1 MHPPQ
6 LPPQELEH
14 DPEHPEQELVQVPRQ
29 SPVQAPRQEELL
41 PVMLS
46 AASLSTSAISSSSKA
61 AGIGSPLV
69 EGVTP
74 SGVSPSTSTRP
85 AWSLTFS
92 SGFMVFFPCSAR
104 IPPPLTGVTVKSYAV
119 PANPARLP

>member
-46 AASLSTSAISSSSKA
+46 AASLSTSAMSPSSKA
-61 AGIGSPLV
+61 AGIRSPKVGALPRPGSC
-69 EGVTP
+69 
-74 SGVSPSTSTRP
+74 RP
-85 AWSLTFS
+85 
-92 SGFMVFFPCSAR
+92 
-104 IPPPLTGVTVKSYAV
+104 
-119 PANPARLP
+119 PAPDRRGP